1 MPDSFKK
8 SLTEH
13 ILIKCANLR
22 KHDEDTPPWQY
33 SELML
38 HCLEANLDDRRTGYM
53 YHNAFDRIYEDVRNE
68 VVMKT
73 AVGDNLTEQLN
84 ALIK

>member
-1 MPDSFKK
+1 
-8 SLTEH
+8 
-13 ILIKCANLR
+13 
-22 KHDEDTPPWQY
+22 
-33 SELML
+33 ML